1 MILGSC
7 EPIKR
12 LREDIAY
19 AARADAKVLITG
31 ESGAGKELVARAI
44 HDGSARSSGPFMTIN
59 CAGIPESLLESELFG
74 HVRGSFTGA
83 FRDRPGLLESARRGT
98 VFLDEVGEMS
108 LRMQGLLLR
117 FLETGEIQRVGAD
130 LMVQRV
136 DVRVVAATNRP
147 LNQDIEEKRFRSDL
161 YYRLNV
167 IHLVVP
173 TLRERRDDVPLL
185 MKHFVESYARR
196 YNTVPCQ
203 FSDEAISLLT
213 AYDWPGNV
221 RELKNTAERL
231 VVRRH
236 SLVTPADLPAEVL
249 SAQPATGVSEPAVD
263 ASRNGTRDEL
273 LARLLEGRECFWSV
287 VYDPFMSRDLTR
299 DDIRALV
306 RAGLERTSGS
316 YSALLHLFNMET
328 EDYKRFLNFL
338 TKHQCHM
345 PFQNFRMASVKRPA
359 SRPEER
365 RTA

>member
-7 EPIKR
+7 EAIKR
-12 LREDIAY
+12 LREDITY

-44 HDGSARSSGPFMTIN
+44 HDGSARASGPFMTIN
-59 CAGIPESLLESELFG
+59 CAGIPETLLESELFG

-83 FRDRPGLLESARRGT
+83 LRDRPGLLESGRRGT

-130 LMVQRV
+130 TTGQRV
-136 DVRVVAATNRP
+136 DARVIAATNRP
-147 LNQDIEEKRFRSDL
+147 LTQEIEEKRFRSDL

-167 IHLVVP
+167 INFEVP
-173 TLRERRDDVPLL
+173 PLRDRKDDIPLL
-185 MKHFVESYARR
+185 LNHFLESYARR
-196 YNTVPCQ
+196 YNAAPPQ
-203 FSDEAISLLT
+203 LNEEALEMLVAHS
-213 AYDWPGNV
+213 WPGNV
-221 RELKNTAERL
+221 RELKNAAERL

-236 SLVTPADLPAEVL
+236 AIVSPADLPEEIASSRAL
-249 SAQPATGVSEPAVD
+249 TTAQASAAEPARPQ
-263 ASRNGTRDEL
+263 ARDL
-273 LARLLEGRECFWSV
+273 ILQRLLEGRESFWAA

-299 DDIRALV
+299 DDVRSLI
-306 RAGLERTSGS
+306 RAGLERTSGN
-316 YSALLHLFNMET
+316 YSLLLHLFNMEQG
-328 EDYKRFLNFL
+328 DYKRFLNFL

-345 PFQNFRMASVKRPA
+345 SFQSFRMASAKR
-359 SRPEER
+359 RPEIEDR

>member
-59 CAGIPESLLESELFG
+59 CAGIPETLLESELFG

-173 TLRERRDDVPLL
+173 SLRERRDDVPLL
-185 MKHFVESYARR
+185 LKHFVDSYARR
-196 YNTVPCQ
+196 YNTTPCQ
-203 FSDEAISLLT
+203 FSDEAQAMLT

-221 RELKNTAERL
+221 RELERVIER
-231 VVRRH
+231 VVTM
-236 SLVTPADLPAEVL
+236 TPSGPIQLDDLPASIRGPFAEAV
-249 SAQPATGVSEPAVD
+249 APALQERETLRAFTSRYVRLMLDRCAGNKRATCRALGISYHTLVAHLNYRPHAPASHDATPVCPDDTGLVGS
-263 ASRNGTRDEL
+263 SRN
-273 LARLLEGRECFWSV
+273 S
-287 VYDPFMSRDLTR
+287 
-299 DDIRALV
+299 
-306 RAGLERTSGS
+306 
-316 YSALLHLFNMET
+316 
-328 EDYKRFLNFL
+328 
-338 TKHQCHM
+338 
-345 PFQNFRMASVKRPA
+345 
-359 SRPEER
+359 
-365 RTA
+365 

>member
-59 CAGIPESLLESELFG
+59 CAGIPETLLESELFG

-130 LMVQRV
+130 LLVQRV

-185 MKHFVESYARR
+185 LKHFVDSYARR
-196 YNTVPCQ
+196 YSTVPCQ
-203 FSDEAISLLT
+203 FDDEALSLLT

-236 SLVTPADLPAEVL
+236 ALVTPAELPQEVL
-249 SAQPATGVSEPAVD
+249 NVRPLAATGDSAGD
-263 ASRNGTRDEL
+263 ASRNGTRDEIF
-273 LARLLEGRECFWSV
+273 ARLLEGRECFWSV

-299 DDIRALV
+299 EDIRALV
-306 RAGLERTSGS
+306 RAGLERTGGS
-316 YSALLHLFNMET
+316 YSALLHLFNMES

-359 SRPEER
+359 PRPEER